1 MLIDDLRAAAPEEWT
16 AFTRHPFVLGLADG
30 TLDETAFRAYLVQ
43 DYRFLVHFARA
54 HALAVLKADT
64 LADMRA
70 AARGISA
77 ILDREMDLHV
87 GYCARWGI
95 SADELEAT
103 PEAPANV
110 AYTRFVLDAGL
121 AGDALDLHVALAP
134 CTVGYGDIGRAL
146 AADPATVRGAANP
159 YEDWIAMYSGDDYL
173 AGVDEA
179 VDQLDRLFE
188 RRGGPGRLP
197 SLVTLFK
204 RATVL
209 ESAFW
214 QMGLDQASSSATS
227 S

>member
-1 MLIDDLRAAAPEEWT
+1 VLIDDLRAAAQDEWT
-16 AFTRHPFVLGLADG
+16 AFTRHPFVLAVQDG
-30 TLDETAFRAYLVQ
+30 TLAPAAFRAYLVQ

-77 ILDREMDLHV
+77 ILDQEMDLHV
-87 GYCARWGI
+87 RYCAGWGI
-95 SADELEAT
+95 SAEELEAT
-103 PEAPANV
+103 PEHPANV

-121 AGDALDLHVALAP
+121 AGDALDLAVALAP

-146 AADPATVRGAANP
+146 AADPATTRGAANP
-159 YEDWIAMYSGDDYL
+159 YEDWIATYSGDAYL
-173 AGVDEA
+173 SGVDEA
-179 VDQLDRLFE
+179 IAQLDRLFE
-188 RRGGPGRLP
+188 RRGGPARMA
-197 SLVTLFK
+197 SLIALFR

-214 QMGLDQASSSATS
+214 QIGLDGQSSSSTS

>member
-1 MLIDDLRAAAPEEWT
+1 MLIDDLRAAARYEWT
-16 AFTRHPFVLGLADG
+16 AFTRHPFVLALADG
-30 TLDETAFRAYLVQ
+30 TLAPAAFRTYLVQ

-77 ILDREMDLHV
+77 ILDQEMDLHV
-87 GYCARWGI
+87 RYCSGWGI
-95 SADELEAT
+95 SPDELEAT
-103 PEAPANV
+103 PEHPANV
-110 AYTRFVLDAGL
+110 AYTRFVLDAGI
-121 AGDALDLHVALAP
+121 AGDALDLAVALAP

-159 YEDWIAMYSGDDYL
+159 YDDWIATYSGETYL
-173 AGVDEA
+173 GGVDEA
-179 VDQLDRLFE
+179 TRQLDRLFE
-188 RRGGPGRLP
+188 RRGGPARLP
-197 SLVTLFK
+197 SLVTLFR
-204 RATVL
+204 RATAL

-214 QMGLDQASSSATS
+214 QIGLDQASSSTS